1 MSLFFR
7 GTSRAASGQLI
18 PPRPMGL
25 KGKTVTAAS
34 AMRQSA
40 VWAAIDL
47 RAGLISSF
55 PIDTYR
61 KVAGLQIEVP
71 KPPVLVAP
79 SGNSMTIEEW
89 MYATQV
95 DLDRAGNCYGII
107 RELDG
112 AQRPRRIDLVS
123 HEDVTVKVKDDV
135 VTYVIKGTTY
145 QREEIWHERQYVIPG
160 LVVGLSPIAHAAW
173 SLGLWSSAAEFAA
186 EWFTNHGMIPS
197 GHLKNEAATLTPEQA
212 DAVKARYKVAVEGGD
227 MFVTGKDWTLT
238 TAAAPAVDMRFL
250 EQQEVSDREAARFF
264 GVPGDMI
271 DVSTKGSS
279 VTYANITKRNLQFLI
294 TKLGPAVAR
303 REKALSTLLSPSR
316 FVKLNTSAI
325 LRMDPETQSRI
336 LINEIQG
343 FLTAPSEARA
353 LMNRAPFTPEQLR
366 EFELLGITGSGTP
379 SPNINVSTG
388 GSS

>member
-7 GTSRAASGQLI
+7 GAQRSSSGQLL
-18 PPRPMGL
+18 PSRPTGL
-25 KGKTVTAAS
+25 KGKTVNTSS
-34 AMRQSA
+34 ALRQSA

-47 RAGLISSF
+47 RAGLMSSF

-71 KPPVLVAP
+71 KPPVLVSP
-79 SGNSMTIEEW
+79 SGDEMRMREW

-95 DLDRAGNCYGII
+95 DLDRAGNCYGLIT
-107 RELDG
+107 EVDG
-112 AQRPRRIDLVS
+112 AGKPRRIDLVA
-123 HEDVTVKVKDDV
+123 HEDVTVNVKKGV
-135 VTYVIKGTTY
+135 VSYTIKGEKY
-145 QREEIWHERQYVIPG
+145 ERREVWHERQYVIPG
-160 LVVGLSPIAHAAW
+160 LAVGLSPIAHAAW
-173 SLGLWSSAAEFAA
+173 SLGLWASAAEFAA
-186 EWFTNHGMIPS
+186 QWFTNHGMIPN
-197 GHLKNEAATLTPEQA
+197 GHLRNTNKTLTATEA
-212 DAVKARYKVAVEGGD
+212 DAVKARFKVAVEGGD
-227 MFVTGKDWTLT
+227 MFVTGNDWELKTGG
-238 TAAAPAVDMRFL
+238 APAADMRFL
-250 EQQEVSDREAARFF
+250 EQQEVSDREAARFL

-279 VTYANITKRNLQFLI
+279 VTYANITQRNLQFLI

-303 REKALSTLLSPSR
+303 REDALSTLMQSPR

-336 LINEIQG
+336 LINEVQG
-343 FLTAPSEARA
+343 LITAPSEARA

-379 SPNINVSTG
+379 SPAINVSTG
-388 GSS
+388 GTS

>member
-1 MSLFFR
+1 MSFLFR
-7 GTSRAASGQLI
+7 GASRSASGQMI
-18 PPRPMGL
+18 PPRPAGI

-34 AMRQSA
+34 ALRQSA
-40 VWAAIDL
+40 VWAAQDL

-55 PIDTYR
+55 PIDTFR
-61 KVAGLQIEVP
+61 KVAGLQVEVP
-71 KPPVLVAP
+71 KPPVLIAP
-79 SGNSMTIEEW
+79 SGEDMSIAEW
-89 MYATQV
+89 MYATQY

-107 RELDG
+107 AEVDG
-112 AQRPRRIDLVS
+112 AGRPRRIDLVS
-123 HEDVTVKVKDDV
+123 HEDVTVLVKDGV
-135 VTYVIKGTTY
+135 VSYTIKGKPYT
-145 QREEIWHERQYVIPG
+145 RAEIWHERQYVIPG
-160 LVVGLSPIAHAAW
+160 LAVGLSPIAHAAW

-186 EWFTNHGMIPS
+186 DWFSNHGMIPN
-197 GHLKNEAATLTPEQA
+197 GHLRNTSKTLTATEA
-212 DAVKARYKVAVEGGD
+212 DAVKARFKVAVEGGD
-227 MFVTGKDWTLT
+227 MFVTGNDWELKTGG
-238 TAAAPAVDMRFL
+238 APAADMRFL

-279 VTYANITKRNLQFLI
+279 VTYANITQRNLQFLI
-294 TKLGPAVAR
+294 TKLGPAVQR
-303 REKALSTLLSPSR
+303 RENALSSLLSPSR

-353 LMNRAPFTPEQLR
+353 YLNRAPFTPEQLR
-366 EFELLGITGSGTP
+366 EFADLGIIGSGTP
-379 SPNINVSTG
+379 APAINVSTG